1 MDPIFVIKTIS
12 NVAFIDAQNLYLGT
26 TQSLIPWKVDLY
38 KFREYLRKKYNVMKA
53 FYFLGVVD
61 ENRNDLYTRIQDAGF
76 ILLFRQHT
84 SFMVG
89 KKKGNVDSDIIF
101 SVMKSLYKNEIPNR
115 IVLVAGDGDYKMLV
129 DFLIEEN
136 RLDKILFPDQIRASS
151 LYKKTDVSLKANLN
165 DSDVRKKIE
174 LV

>member
-1 MDPIFVIKTIS
+1 
-12 NVAFIDAQNLYLGT
+12 
-26 TQSLIPWKVDLY
+26 
-38 KFREYLRKKYNVMKA
+38 
-53 FYFLGVVD
+53 
-61 ENRNDLYTRIQDAGF
+61 
-76 ILLFRQHT
+76 
-84 SFMVG
+84 
-89 KKKGNVDSDIIF
+89 
-101 SVMKSLYKNEIPNR
+101 
-115 IVLVAGDGDYKMLV
+115 MLV

>member
-1 MDPIFVIKTIS
+1 MNLMTIKETIS
-12 NVAFIDAQNLYLGT
+12 NIAFIDAQNLYLGT
-26 TQSLIPWKVDLY
+26 IQASIPWKIDLY
-38 KFREYLRKKYNVMKA
+38 KFREYLRSKYNITKA
-53 FYFLGVVD
+53 FYFLGIVD
-61 ENRNDLYTRIQDAGF
+61 EDRNDLYTRIQDAGF

-89 KKKGNVDSDIIF
+89 KKKGNVDADIIF
-101 SVMKSLYKNEIPNR
+101 SVMKSLYKNEIPNQVML
-115 IVLVAGDGDYKMLV
+115 IAGDGDYKLLV

-136 RLDKILFPDQIRASS
+136 RLRKILFPDQTRTSS
-151 LYKKTDVSLKANLN
+151 LYKKIDISFKANLN